1 MRGVVVHEFGPLE
14 THKLEEVADPAPGP
28 EQVLLDVHAIG
39 VNFPDTLMMQ
49 GLYQVKPPRPFVPGR
64 DAAGIVA
71 AVGEKVTRVKPGDR
85 IAVLVPIGA
94 YAEKVVAPESRCFPL
109 PDGVDFVTGAG
120 MTTIYNTAYVSLMIR
135 GQYQPGETVLVL
147 GAAGGVGLAAVQIAK
162 AKGAVVLAADI
173 SEDKLALAKANRAD
187 HTIDLSQPD
196 LRESLREQVFAVTDG
211 RGVDIVLDPVGG
223 DFFDAAI
230 RTLAFAGRI
239 VAIGFAAGRIP
250 EAKAGYFNVKNL
262 TMAGVSLDLHFR
274 HAPKVMEKVVADIMD
289 MCVKGEIR
297 PEITATYPLED
308 FHKAIVQFGE
318 RRSIGKMVLT
328 TGRDG

>member
-1 MRGVVVHEFGPLE
+1 MRGVLIHEFGPLE
-14 THKLEEVADPAPGP
+14 SHKLEEVPDPRPGP
-28 EQVLLDVHAIG
+28 QEVLVEVHAIG

-49 GLYQVKPPRPFVPGR
+49 GLYQTKPQRPFVPGR
-64 DAAGIVA
+64 DAAGIVTA
-71 AVGEKVTRVKPGDR
+71 IGEKITKVKVGDR
-85 IAVLVPIGA
+85 VAVLVPTGA
-94 YAEKVVAPESRCFPL
+94 YAEQVVAPESRCFPL
-109 PDGVDFVTGAG
+109 PEGIDFITGAG

-147 GAAGGVGLAAVQIAK
+147 GASGGVGLAAVQIAK

-173 SEDKLALAKANRAD
+173 SEEKNALAKANGAD
-187 HTIDLSQPD
+187 HTIDLSVGD
-196 LRESLREQVFAVTDG
+196 LRESLREQIFAVTDG

-223 DFFDAAI
+223 DVFDAAI

-250 EAKAGYFNVKNL
+250 EAKVGYFNVKNL

-274 HAPKVMEKVVADIMD
+274 YVPETMEKVVAEVLE

-297 PEITATYPLED
+297 PAITATYPLED
-308 FHKAIVQFGE
+308 FQKAITLFGQ
-318 RRSIGKMVLT
+318 RKSIGKIVLT
-328 TGRDG
+328 TGKAG

>member
-1 MRGVVVHEFGPLE
+1 MRGVLVHEFGPLE
-14 THKLEEVADPAPGP
+14 NHRVEDVPDPEPGA
-28 EQVLLDVHAIG
+28 EDVLVDIHAIG

-49 GLYQVKPPRPFVPGR
+49 GLYQAKPPRPFVPGR
-64 DAAGIVA
+64 DAAGVVA
-71 AVGEKVTRVKPGDR
+71 AVGEKITKVAPGDR
-85 IAVLVPIGA
+85 IAVLVPTGA
-94 YAEKVVAPESRCFPL
+94 YAERALAPESRCFPL
-109 PDGVDFVTGAG
+109 PEGIDFVTGAG
-120 MTTIYNTAYVSLMIR
+120 MMTIYNTAYVSLMIR

-173 SEDKLALAKANRAD
+173 SEEKTALAKANGAD
-187 HTIDLSQPD
+187 HVIDLSAED
-196 LRESLREQVFAVTDG
+196 LRESLRAQVCAVTDG

-223 DFFDAAI
+223 DVFDAAI

-250 EAKAGYFNVKNL
+250 DARAGYFNVKNL

-274 HAPKVMEKVVADIMD
+274 YAPETMEKVVAEVLG
-289 MCVKGEIR
+289 MCVKGAIR

-308 FHKAIVQFGE
+308 FQEAIVLFGQ
-318 RRSIGKMVLT
+318 RKSLGKIVLT
-328 TGRDG
+328 TGKPG

>member
-1 MRGVVVHEFGPLE
+1 MRGVLVHEFGPLE
-14 THKLEEVADPAPGP
+14 NHGVEEVPDPEPGP
-28 EQVLLDVHAIG
+28 EEVLVEVHAIG
-39 VNFPDTLMMQ
+39 VNFPDTLMMR
-49 GLYQVKPPRPFVPGR
+49 GLYQAKPPRPFVPGR

-71 AVGEKVTRVKPGDR
+71 AIGEKITKVAVGDR
-85 IAVLVPIGA
+85 IAVLVPTGA
-94 YAEKVVAPESRCFPL
+94 YAERVVAPESRCFPL
-109 PDGVDFVTGAG
+109 PEGIDFVTGAG

-147 GAAGGVGLAAVQIAK
+147 GASGGVGLAAVQIAK

-173 SEDKLALAKANRAD
+173 SEEKNALAKANGAD
-187 HTIDLSQPD
+187 HVIDLSVDD
-196 LRESLREQVFAVTDG
+196 LRESLRARVFAVTDG

-223 DFFDAAI
+223 DVFDAAV
-230 RTLAFAGRI
+230 RALAFAGRI

-274 HAPKVMEKVVADIMD
+274 HVPETMEKVVAEVMD

-308 FHKAIVQFGE
+308 FQKAIALFGQ
-318 RRSIGKMVLT
+318 RKSIGKIVLT
-328 TGRDG
+328 TGKAG